1 MNFRLLYGL
10 LLVLLI
16 IICATSTT
24 LAQDL
29 EPRSF
34 SQAPIGMNFVVVAVG
49 HAEGNM
55 LFDQATTLEN
65 VTGTITSVAGAYVR
79 TLNFFGVSAKA
90 SAIIPVLW
98 GDWDGRFQGE
108 EAQTSRR
115 GLADPLLEL
124 SVNFIGA
131 PAMKMSEMRNYK
143 QKWVVGVSLKTA
155 VPLGQYDP
163 ARLINLGT
171 NRWGFRPRLGAS
183 YKSGPWSLEAIGSV
197 WLFTDNND
205 FYGGALLE
213 QDPLWSSQLSA
224 IYQFPSKLWVGLG
237 AGLSRGG
244 RSKTNGI
251 ASDSY
256 KKNTRWAAIVA
267 MPLNRQHSLKLV
279 YINGL
284 RTRVGSDFNQATL
297 AWSMRWGGM

>member
-1 MNFRLLYGL
+1 MKFRPPYGL
-10 LLVLLI
+10 LPVLI
-16 IICATSTT
+16 VIGAASTT

-34 SQAPIGMNFVVVAVG
+34 SQAPTGMNFVVVAVG
-49 HAEGNM
+49 HSEGDM
-55 LFDQATTLEN
+55 LFDQATTLKN
-65 VTGTITSVAGAYVR
+65 VTGTIVSVAGAYVR
-79 TLNFFGVSAKA
+79 TLNFFGFSAKA
-90 SAIIPVLW
+90 SAVIPVVW
-98 GDWDGRFQGE
+98 SDVEGTYRGE
-108 EAQTSRR
+108 QAQASRR
-115 GLADPLLEL
+115 GLADPLLGL

-131 PAMKMSEMRNYK
+131 PALKMSEMRNYK
-143 QKWVVGVSLKTA
+143 QKWVVGASLKAA

-163 ARLINLGT
+163 AKLINLGT
-171 NRWGFRPRLGAS
+171 NRWSFRPRLGAS

-205 FYGGALLE
+205 SFGGALLE
-213 QDPLWSSQLSA
+213 QDPLWSSQFSA
-224 IYQFPSKLWVGLG
+224 IYQFPSRLWVGLG

-244 RSKTNGI
+244 RSKNNGI

-267 MPLNRQHSLKLV
+267 VPLNRQHSLKFV

-284 RTRVGSDFNQATL
+284 HTRVGSDFNQIKMS
-297 AWSMRWGGM
+297 WSLRWGGM